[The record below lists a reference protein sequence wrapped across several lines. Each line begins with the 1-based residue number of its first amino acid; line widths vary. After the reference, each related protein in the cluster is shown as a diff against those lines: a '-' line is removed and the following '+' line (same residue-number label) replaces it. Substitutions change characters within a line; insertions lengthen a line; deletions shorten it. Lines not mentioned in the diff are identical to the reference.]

1 MTHSSTIRHHTAWHG
16 LWLLVL
22 ASLIA
27 SPVQAQEQWSA
38 WGRDGGNQRHSPLT
52 QSDTSNVSTL
62 VPAWRYEMTEP
73 GVPSRPSQSTPL
85 MVNGVLYLSF
95 PYYRVVALEPETG
108 DRIWDYTAPGDW
120 NSPEHQQHW
129 TGGSMR
135 GLAYCCL
142 LYTSP
147 SPRD

>member
-52 QSDTSNVSTL
+52 QIDT
-62 VPAWRYEMTEP
+62 
-73 GVPSRPSQSTPL
+73 
-85 MVNGVLYLSF
+85 
-95 PYYRVVALEPETG
+95 
-108 DRIWDYTAPGDW
+108 
-120 NSPEHQQHW
+120 
-129 TGGSMR
+129 
-135 GLAYCCL
+135 CL

>member
-1 MTHSSTIRHHTAWHG
+1 MTHSSTIRHHTAWHA

-27 SPVQAQEQWSA
+27 PPLQAQEQWSA
-38 WGRDGGNQRHSPLT
+38 LGRDGGNQRHSPLT
-52 QSDTSNVSTL
+52 QIDTSNVSTL

-120 NSPEHQQHW
+120 RFGMVTRAH
-129 TGGSMR
+129 
-135 GLAYCCL
+135 
-142 LYTSP
+142 
-147 SPRD
+147 PRRLSSGPRKAS